1 MSILW
6 AGITLGLVT
15 GLHCV
20 GMCGP
25 LVLAL
30 PGRNLS
36 PIRRW
41 GNRLNYHLGRS
52 FVYAA
57 LGSIAGSIG
66 QGIELFT
73 WQRSVA
79 IAGGTL
85 MVIFALVPRITHR
98 ISVPAPLRK
107 PIDEARTSLFRSLEK
122 NRLSTWLG
130 LGALNGMLPCGPLY
144 VGLAGALATGTWAG
158 GAVFMFLFGMGT
170 AVALSALQVI
180 RDRVLPNSKNF
191 SKVLMYT
198 TAIVGILLVLRGLDL
213 GIPFLSPSHTIVM
226 GTAAGCH

>member
-6 AGITLGLVT
+6 AGIALGLVT

-30 PGRNLS
+30 PGKNQTPL
-36 PIRRW
+36 RRW
-41 GNRLNYHLGRS
+41 SNRLHYHLGRS
-52 FVYAA
+52 TVYAI
-57 LGSIAGSIG
+57 LGAVAGSIG

-79 IAGGTL
+79 IAGGIL
-85 MVIFALVPRITHR
+85 MMVFALVPRITHR
-98 ISVPAPLRK
+98 LSVPAPLRK
-107 PIDEARTSLFRSLEK
+107 PIDEARSSLFRG
-122 NRLSTWLG
+122 LSNNHLGTWLG

-144 VGLAGALATGTWAG
+144 IGLAGALATGTWAG

-170 AVALSALQVI
+170 AAALSALQAI
-180 RDRVLPNSKNF
+180 RDRVLPNSKHF
-191 SKVLMYT
+191 SKILMYT
-198 TAIVGILLVLRGLDL
+198 TAIVGILLVLRGMDL
-213 GIPFLSPSHTIVM
+213 GIPFISPSQTIAM

>member
-6 AGITLGLVT
+6 AGIALGLVT

-30 PGRNLS
+30 PGKNQLLG
-36 PIRRW
+36 RRW
-41 GNRLNYHLGRS
+41 INRLNYHIGRS
-52 FVYAA
+52 LVYAL
-57 LGSIAGSIG
+57 LGSIAGVIG

-85 MVIFALVPRITHR
+85 MVIFAVMPRVAHR
-98 ISVPAPLRK
+98 ISIPAPLRK
-107 PIDEARTSLFRSLEK
+107 PIDETRVTLFRSLEK
-122 NRLSTWLG
+122 NQFTTWLG

-144 VGLAGALATGTWAG
+144 VALAGALATGSSAG

-170 AVALSALQVI
+170 AVALSALQAL
-180 RDRVLPNSKNF
+180 RDRILPNSKNL
-191 SKVLMYT
+191 SKVLMIT
-198 TAIVGILLVLRGLDL
+198 TAVVGVLLVLRGLDL

-226 GTAAGCH
+226 GNAAGCH